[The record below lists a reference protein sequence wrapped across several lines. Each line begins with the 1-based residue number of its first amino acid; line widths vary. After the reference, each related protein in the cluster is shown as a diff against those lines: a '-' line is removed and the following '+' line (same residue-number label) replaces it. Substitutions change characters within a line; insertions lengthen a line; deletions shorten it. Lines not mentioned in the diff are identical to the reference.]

1 MPSAVF
7 ALYTLPD
14 TELEI
19 GFKRATNAIENL
31 FAVGLSIKPFVNPG
45 IGFDVKSAEQLITGA
60 ADDELLELLD
70 EDDELLDELELDDE
84 LELLL
89 LDELDDELLELLD
102 FLQYTLFGLHVSN
115 DRLPPA
121 WS

>member
-31 FAVGLSIKPFVNPG
+31 FAVGLSMKPFVNPG

-89 LDELDDELLELLD
+89 LDELDDELLELLLG
-102 FLQYTLFGLHVSN
+102 LQSGSQIDTDVDDPICL
-115 DRLPPA
+115 
-121 WS
+121 

>member
-31 FAVGLSIKPFVNPG
+31 FAVGLSMKPFVNPG

-70 EDDELLDELELDDE
+70 EDDELLDELELDAE

-89 LDELDDELLELLD
+89 LDELDDELLELLLG
-102 FLQYTLFGLHVSN
+102 LQSGSQIDTDV
-115 DRLPPA
+115 DVPI
-121 WS
+121 